1 MLTYETEKKAAK
13 FSTYAYYYVLGEI
26 TKYIRENRTIKIS
39 KDLIKLKKKIEQA
52 KELMSQKLGRKP
64 TNIELSIFLEIDE
77 EKIEQAL
84 LVNIETKSL
93 DYCYEEESND
103 LYNYIKTE
111 DNSTNEN
118 ILDLKN
124 ELLKLSNEEREL
136 IVDRY
141 FEEMT
146 QSETSK
152 KHGLS
157 QAQVSR
163 QESKILKKL
172 KTRLEA

>member
-1 MLTYETEKKAAK
+1 MIELEDKPKIAK
-13 FSTYAYYYVLGEI
+13 FSTYAYYYVLGEV
-26 TKYIRENRTIKIS
+26 TKYIRENKPIKVS
-39 KDLIKLKKKIEQA
+39 KDLIKLKRKIE
-52 KELMSQKLGRKP
+52 ETREIMSQKLGRTP
-64 TNIELSIFLEIDE
+64 TNMELSLFLEIDE

-84 LVNIETKSL
+84 LVNVETKSL
-93 DYCYEEESND
+93 DYCYEEDGND
-103 LYNYIKTE
+103 LYNSIKIE
-111 DNSTNEN
+111 DNSTKES

-124 ELLKLSNEEREL
+124 ESLKLSSEERGL
-136 IVDRY
+136 IIDRY

-146 QSETSK
+146 QLEASK

-163 QESKILKKL
+163 QEAKILKKL